1 MVQRGGPRGARR
13 EAGERSPDRGGRAE
27 RFAGLVLS
35 RARGLGGVGART
47 LRNALGS
54 YRAVVE
60 TSLAGGRGA
69 VPRALADAIRAA
81 YEGGVA
87 RQDLVLAERG
97 GARFAVPGGEDYPE
111 ILHGIARPP
120 IGFYVAGLP
129 LERLQPALAIVGTR
143 AATRRGSAVARD
155 LAFDAASAG
164 LTVVSGLARGI
175 DTAAH
180 EGALEA
186 GGATVAVLGSGLSR
200 IYPSENARLAR
211 EIVRLGAIVSEYPM
225 LQGPRAGSFPARNRI
240 IAGLSAG
247 VVVVEAGHRSGA
259 LITAARAL
267 EEGREVFAV
276 PGPVTE
282 PLSRGPNGLIK
293 AGAALVEGIEDVLNE
308 LRPAWGPLWERA
320 ERAPI
325 LEGSAEADADVADER
340 PAAGPGAAGGSAT
353 GPSSRIKALLTEQ
366 PLSVDELCE
375 LTGLAA
381 GVVASTLFELELAGQ
396 ASACP
401 GARYASVKARV
412 LK

>member
-1 MVQRGGPRGARR
+1 
-13 EAGERSPDRGGRAE
+13 
-27 RFAGLVLS
+27 
-35 RARGLGGVGART
+35 
-47 LRNALGS
+47 
-54 YRAVVE
+54 VVE

-69 VPRALADAIRAA
+69 VPRPLAAAIRAA
-81 YEGGVA
+81 YEGGA
-87 RQDLVLAERG
+87 AGQDLVTAERG

-129 LERLQPALAIVGTR
+129 LERLQPALAVVGTR
-143 AATRRGSAVARD
+143 TATRRGLAIARD

-164 LTVVSGLARGI
+164 LTVVSGMARGI

-200 IYPSENARLAR
+200 IYPSENERLAR
-211 EIVRLGAIVSEYPM
+211 EIVRRGAIVSEYPM

-293 AGAALVEGIEDVLNE
+293 AGAALVEGIEDILNE
-308 LRPAWGPLWERA
+308 LRPAWGPLWEPQQD
-320 ERAPI
+320 APA
-325 LEGSAEADADVADER
+325 GGADVGDGR
-340 PAAGPGAAGGSAT
+340 PAAESRGVGGAAT
-353 GPSSRIKALLTEQ
+353 GPSSRIRALLTEQ

-381 GVVASTLFELELAGQ
+381 GVVTSTLFELELAGQ
-396 ASACP
+396 AAACP
-401 GARYASVKARV
+401 GARYARAKARV

>member
-1 MVQRGGPRGARR
+1 MVERRGSRGARR
-13 EAGERSPDRGGRAE
+13 GAGERSEGRRGRAE

-47 LRNALGS
+47 LRSALGS

-60 TSLAGGRGA
+60 TSLAGGRGV
-69 VPRALADAIRAA
+69 VPGPLAEAIRAA
-81 YEGGVA
+81 YEGGA
-87 RQDLVLAERG
+87 AGQDLVTAERA
-97 GARFAVPGGEDYPE
+97 GARFAVPGSEDYPE

-120 IGFYVAGLP
+120 IGLYVAGVP
-129 LERLQPALAIVGTR
+129 LERLQPALAVVGTR
-143 AATRRGSAVARD
+143 AATRRGSAIARD

-164 LTVVSGLARGI
+164 LTLVSGLARGI

-186 GGATVAVLGSGLSR
+186 GGTTVAVLGSGLSR
-200 IYPSENARLAR
+200 IYPSENERLAR
-211 EIVRLGAIVSEYPM
+211 EIVRSGAIVSEYPM
-225 LQGPRAGSFPARNRI
+225 LRGPRAGSFPARNRI

-308 LRPAWGPLWERA
+308 LRPAWGPLWEA
-320 ERAPI
+320 QQDAPA
-325 LEGSAEADADVADER
+325 GGADVGDGR
-340 PAAGPGAAGGSAT
+340 PAAESPEAGGAAT
-353 GPSSRIKALLTEQ
+353 GPSSRIRALLTEQ

-381 GVVASTLFELELAGQ
+381 GVVTSTLFELELAGQ
-396 ASACP
+396 ATACP
-401 GARYASVKARV
+401 GARYARAKARV